1 MEKIVVGVV
10 QRNQPV
16 YISPVDDVFEE
27 HSLPCSLFLFLNH
40 LSLPAVAKH
49 GGFKKKVPF
58 LLLQISSSPTSKYTT
73 YHFDPDNPK
82 ASFRLWRFRV

>member
-1 MEKIVVGVV
+1 MSPLAHPQMEKIVVGVV

-49 GGFKKKVPF
+49 GGFKKKSAFSPLANFLFPYLKVHNLPF
-58 LLLQISSSPTSKYTT
+58 
-73 YHFDPDNPK
+73 
-82 ASFRLWRFRV
+82 